1 MELVL
6 PFRVEYKTENPVPI
20 PEIVGSLLS
29 LQMLLEEAASNLETF
44 VPGLTIEKID
54 IRVQEISHGSLRE
67 VLLIG
72 LFGVFQDELNHELPE
87 LVKEFMGVEMPES
100 THTLMTIL
108 VLVAIVYGADY
119 IKSIVTDGIKETLT
133 ASWKKNLI
141 QDLADKT
148 GRSYDETKKALDER
162 YGKPGRIKRLADASV
177 KFFQPSKRQGNAPID
192 VGNKRIDPRFVED
205 TEADFVYE
213 EAASAEKSQDL
224 YGVRLRIHQKDIDR
238 ETSGWAAIP
247 IGIHHKRLPMKLL
260 DGVTADQVW
269 GNDEITA
276 DIVLLSKRKGVDFV
290 PSEIHVIRVSL

>member
-1 MELVL
+1 MELRL

-54 IRVQEISHGSLRE
+54 IRVQEISHGSLKE
-67 VLLIG
+67 ILFVS
-72 LFGVFQDELNHELPE
+72 LFGVFQDELDHDLPD
-87 LVKEFMGVEMPES
+87 LVQEFMGVEMPEN
-100 THTLMTIL
+100 THTLLTIL
-108 VLVAIVYGADY
+108 VIVAIVYGADY
-119 IKSIVTDGIKETLT
+119 IKSIVTDGVKETLT

-148 GRSYDETKKALDER
+148 GRSYDETKKALDDR

-192 VGNKRIDPRFVED
+192 VGSKRIDPRFVED

-224 YGVRLRIHQKDIDR
+224 YGVRLRIHQKDLDR
-238 ETSGWAAIP
+238 ETSGWAAMP
-247 IGIHHKRLPMKLL
+247 LGIHNKRLPMKLL

-290 PSEIHVIRVSL
+290 PSEIHVLRVSD